1 MDGDVEVPKGITEE
15 AAWALIDYD
24 GTPEDR
30 GIPSQDHFAERMGD
44 SRRVG
49 PIFWEAALKSL
60 TGQDPVDAYRS
71 AWRAKRIELMAGR
84 DEDNIEFEEWVSIHT
99 ATERAGLE
107 AVATASGAD
116 QAFLRPLQDAW
127 AGLDEDA
134 HAQIAQAS
142 PELARALRA
151 VALKKVGD

>member
-1 MDGDVEVPKGITEE
+1 MNGDVEVPKVVTEE

-30 GIPSQDHFAERMGD
+30 GIPSQDHYAERMGD

-71 AWRAKRIELMAGR
+71 AWRAKRIELIAGR
-84 DEDNIEFEEWVSIHT
+84 DEDDIEFEEWMTILA

-127 AGLDEDA
+127 AELGEDA
-134 HAQIAQAS
+134 RDQVAQVS
-142 PELARALRA
+142 PDLARALRA